1 LNETIRNEEIMRI
14 LFHGNGSQIL
24 ECHNLALPSDVLDLM
39 WNTMHEV
46 RQVNWDRFM
55 CFLAL
60 FKAAAVVGPVWSDSE
75 SLLEKEAA
83 TATKP

>member
-1 LNETIRNEEIMRI
+1 
-14 LFHGNGSQIL
+14 
-24 ECHNLALPSDVLDLM
+24 
-39 WNTMHEV
+39 V
-46 RQVNWDRFM
+46 RQLNWDRFM